1 MLIKDKDI
9 TLYQLLSIKQDRVL
23 YIKVLVSLTSRI
35 WNLFIYLFIYLFFR
49 KNGLV
54 GRWEK
59 IATGDI
65 TQRNLQH
72 VYRHRNI
79 S

>member
-35 WNLFIYLFIYLFFR
+35 WNLFIYLFFFFEKMGWSGDGKRLQLEILHSAIYNMSIGTETFH
-49 KNGLV
+49 K
-54 GRWEK
+54 W
-59 IATGDI
+59 
-65 TQRNLQH
+65 
-72 VYRHRNI
+72 
-79 S
+79 